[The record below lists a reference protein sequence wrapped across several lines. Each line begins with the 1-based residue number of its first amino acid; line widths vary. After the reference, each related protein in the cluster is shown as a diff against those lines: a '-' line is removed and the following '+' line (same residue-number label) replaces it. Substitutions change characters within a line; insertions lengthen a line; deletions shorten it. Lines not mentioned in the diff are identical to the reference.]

1 MKTKKFKPEINSKSE
16 MKFQTVEMLAYF
28 IDDNGE
34 AHVFWANFKIEDAK
48 SIMDTYLE
56 FEGKN
61 EGFRS
66 QLYDILLKQWLDPN
80 PDQGFYSLVMAYLCG
95 DPLIQNSVK
104 KNPLGGTAII
114 GHINV
119 SDESLSTFQFLD
131 SKTFD
136 NQLKKD
142 FSIIPFK
149 NDKGLNKTGS
159 KDAELTFE
167 EMIFLSALV
176 GMARNED
183 HDHSRC
189 YLSNEEILK
198 MMPIPNRST
207 KWIAETLGKLHE
219 KNIINVGIYLSNG
232 TPWYR
237 DIFFADDERCNHI
250 QFGIGTKLSA

>member
-1 MKTKKFKPEINSKSE
+1 MKTKKLKPEINSKSE

-28 IDDNGE
+28 IEDNGE
-34 AHVFWANFKIEDAK
+34 AHVFWANFKMEDVNHLMDSYIE
-48 SIMDTYLE
+48 SE
-56 FEGKN
+56 CKN
-61 EGFRS
+61 KGFRS
-66 QLYDILLKQWLDPN
+66 QLFDTSLKLFLDPD
-80 PDQGFYSLVMAYLCG
+80 PEPWFYSLVLRYLLG
-95 DPLIQNSVK
+95 DKAIQSSVK
-104 KNPLGGTAII
+104 KYSQGGTAII

-149 NDKGLNKTGS
+149 NDEGLNKTGS

-176 GMARNED
+176 GMARIED

-198 MMPIPNRST
+198 MTPIPNRTT